1 MIETARA
8 TYRDVMRE
16 PVFRTLFLT
25 RTLGT
30 GASSLRI
37 LALSVLVFDRTG
49 SPILTALTFAIGFV
63 PQVVGGTLLGAVAD
77 RVPPRP
83 LIAIGFLLDAL
94 AAAALA
100 LLALSVPVGASLTL
114 LAAVAVF
121 APVFSGA
128 SQRLI
133 AEALTGD
140 AYVLGR
146 SLSSVASGG
155 AQLLGLAFGG
165 AVVAAA
171 GPRWALLAAGG
182 CSLIAAAWVRL
193 SLPALAAVPAVPG
206 SAVGQSWHTTR
217 LLLADRTVRRLL
229 LVQWLPGAFIAGAEA
244 LIVPYA
250 ADRGHGSAL
259 AGAILACAP
268 VGMVA
273 GNLVYGRLV
282 RPQAR
287 ERLVAAVI
295 TGLGAPL
302 ALLAAPVSAATAM
315 VVMFLAGAAFC
326 YSLGVQRPFL
336 DALAPA
342 VRGQAF
348 ALQFTGLMTLQGVG
362 PLLLGVLAEEVS
374 VGVAMA
380 AAGAGAAAVG
390 LWWWSVGGAGTDRP
404 SERPSVGRRRMAPRS
419 TVSGA

>member
-1 MIETARA
+1 MIETTRA
-8 TYRDVMRE
+8 TYRDVLRE

-30 GASSLRI
+30 AASSLRI

-77 RVPPRP
+77 RVRPRP
-83 LIAIGFLLDAL
+83 LIATGFVLDAT
-94 AAAALA
+94 AAATLA
-100 LLALSVPVGASLTL
+100 LFALKLPVGASLTL

-121 APVFSGA
+121 APIFNGA
-128 SQRLI
+128 SARLI

-171 GPRWALLAAGG
+171 GPRWALLAAAGAAVV
-182 CSLIAAAWVRL
+182 AAAWVRL
-193 SLPALAAVPAVPG
+193 SLPILAALPATPG
-206 SAVGQSWHTTR
+206 SAVRQSGRMTWQ
-217 LLLADRTVRRLL
+217 LLRDRPVRRLL
-229 LVQWLPGAFIAGAEA
+229 LVQWLPPAFIAGAEA

-250 ADRGHGSAL
+250 ADRGHGSAV
-259 AGAILACAP
+259 AGVILACAP

-273 GNLVYGRLV
+273 GNLVYGRLI
-282 RPQAR
+282 RPRAR

-295 TGLGAPL
+295 IGLGAPL
-302 ALLAAPVSAATAM
+302 ALLAAPVSAAAAM

-326 YSLGVQRPFL
+326 YSLGVQRSFL
-336 DALAPA
+336 DALTPA
-342 VRGQAF
+342 VRGQGF

-362 PLLLGVLAEEVS
+362 PLLLGALAEQTS
-374 VGVAMA
+374 VGTAMA
-380 AAGAGAAAVG
+380 AAGAGTAAVG
-390 LWWWSVGGAGTDRP
+390 LWWWVTGGA
-404 SERPSVGRRRMAPRS
+404 S
-419 TVSGA
+419 TVPAVPPVPCLPEQLSAAAIGQ

>member
-1 MIETARA
+1 MIDTTRA
-8 TYRDVMRE
+8 TYRDVLRE

-30 GASSLRI
+30 AASSLRI

-63 PQVVGGTLLGAVAD
+63 PQVVGGTLLGAAAD
-77 RVPPRP
+77 RIPPRP
-83 LIAIGFLLDAL
+83 LIATGFLLDAA

-100 LLALSVPVGASLTL
+100 LLAATLPVGASLGL
-114 LAAVAVF
+114 LAVAAVF
-121 APVFSGA
+121 APVFNGA
-128 SQRLI
+128 SARLV

-171 GPRWALLAAGG
+171 GPRWALLTAAGTAV
-182 CSLIAAAWVRL
+182 AAAVWVRL
-193 SLPALAAVPAVPG
+193 GLPALAARPTGRG
-206 SAVGQSWHTTR
+206 SAVHQSWHTTWQ
-217 LLLADRTVRRLL
+217 LLRDRPVRRLL
-229 LVQWLPGAFIAGAEA
+229 LVQWLPPAFIAGAEA

-250 ADRGHGSAL
+250 ADRGHGTGL
-259 AGAILACAP
+259 AGVILACAP

-273 GNLVYGRLV
+273 GNVVYGRLV
-282 RPQAR
+282 APAAR
-287 ERLVAAVI
+287 ERLVAPVVV
-295 TGLGAPL
+295 GLGAPL
-302 ALLAAPVSAATAM
+302 ALLAAPVPAYAAMA
-315 VVMFLAGAAFC
+315 VMLLAGAAFC

-336 DALAPA
+336 DALSPD

-348 ALQFTGLMTLQGVG
+348 ALQFTGLMTMQGVG
-362 PLLLGVLAEEVS
+362 PLVLGALAEQVS
-374 VGVAMA
+374 VGAAMA
-380 AAGAGAAAVG
+380 VAGAGTAAVG
-390 LWWWSVGGAGTDRP
+390 LWWWAAPARGAAVLPAR
-404 SERPSVGRRRMAPRS
+404 A
-419 TVSGA
+419 VS